1 MDGRGVMMA
10 MISKHSAEV
19 FGYVP
24 KDLKRR
30 MAEIRRTDSMW
41 SESRMIKE
49 ALLRMVP
56 EIEMQVGL
64 RGPIH
69 DTPRRKG
76 KAA

>member
-1 MDGRGVMMA
+1 MVG

-30 MAEIRRTDSMW
+30 MASIRKQDAMW

-49 ALLRMVP
+49 ALIRFIPLL
-56 EIEMQVGL
+56 EMEQSH
-64 RGPIH
+64 PIH
-69 DTPRRKG
+69 ERSRRRLD
-76 KAA
+76 AAV